1 MKNAFKFMSRKVS
14 NIQIL
19 NQTKV
24 DLNIVLKC
32 AVPSAFLTRFK
43 WVFFIKKCVY
53 ALFKYGTHIK
63 SILVLKPK
71 TRELDQ
77 N

>member
-1 MKNAFKFMSRKVS
+1 MSRKVS

-24 DLNIVLKC
+24 DLNIALKC

-43 WVFFIKKCVY
+43 WVFLLKNVCM
-53 ALFKYGTHIK
+53 LFLSSVRISSQY
-63 SILVLKPK
+63 LC
-71 TRELDQ
+71 
-77 N
+77 